1 MINMNTLKKSSAII
15 SRNLLIA
22 FVVYFLFYSFVKNA
36 NNLAF
41 FCTKFIVYFHFICL
55 NFHYRK
61 IMKICGDDMQTSPQS
76 NDKIYDLAVIGGGIN
91 GVGIAADASGRGL
104 SVFLCEKDDLAS
116 HTSSASSKLIHGG
129 LRYLEHKEFRLVREA
144 LAEREVLLA
153 KAPHII
159 RPMRFIMPHRPHL
172 RPAWLI
178 RTGLFFYDHLGKREK
193 LLGSNNVYFKE
204 DSPLNSAITRG
215 FEYSDCAVD
224 DSRLVVLNA
233 MHAREKGADV
243 VTRTRCLSAQRDGQ
257 YWLVDLENEHGQF
270 QIKAKA
276 LVNAAGPW
284 VAQFIKQ
291 DLQLKSPYGIRLI
304 QGSHIIVP
312 KLYECDKAFIMQ
324 NDDRRIVF
332 AIPYLDQYTMIGT
345 TDREYQ
351 GDPAQVKITQEE
363 IDYLIEVSNAHF
375 KKQLTQQDIIWTFA
389 GVRPLCDDES
399 DNPSAITRDYTLA
412 LSKGEKGQAPLLSV
426 FGGKLTT
433 YRKLAESA
441 MQQLKAFFPEMQGSW
456 TATEALPGGE
466 NMHSVE
472 QLIQEIRA
480 QITDAPEALAKRWA
494 STYGSRIWNILG
506 EITSVDQLGKHFGQ
520 GLYAK
525 EVDYLSRFEWVTST
539 QDVLW
544 RRSKLGLSFMPSE
557 ELALDAYLAAKQ
569 QSPHAA

>member
-1 MINMNTLKKSSAII
+1 
-15 SRNLLIA
+15 
-22 FVVYFLFYSFVKNA
+22 
-36 NNLAF
+36 
-41 FCTKFIVYFHFICL
+41 
-55 NFHYRK
+55 
-61 IMKICGDDMQTSPQS
+61 MQTSPLLK
-76 NDKIYDLAVIGGGIN
+76 DKIYDIAVIGGGIN
-91 GVGIAADASGRGL
+91 GVGIAADAAGRGL

-193 LLGSNNVYFKE
+193 LLGSNNVYFKD

-243 VTRTRCLSAQRDGQ
+243 VTRTRCLSAQRVEG
-257 YWLVDLENEHGQF
+257 YWVVELENAQGSF
-270 QIKAKA
+270 KIKAKA

-304 QGSHIIVP
+304 QGSHIVVP
-312 KLYECDKAFIMQ
+312 KLYEGDKAFIMQ

-351 GDPAQVKITQEE
+351 GDPSKVQITQAET
-363 IDYLIEVSNAHF
+363 DYLLEVSNAHF
-375 KKQLTQQDIIWTFA
+375 KKQLTQADIIWTFA

-412 LSKGEKGQAPLLSV
+412 LSQETHDQAPLLSV

-441 MQQLKAFFPEMQGSW
+441 MHQLNPFFPEMKESW
-456 TATEALPGGE
+456 TASEALPGGE
-466 NMHSVE
+466 NMASAE
-472 QLIQEIRA
+472 QLANEIRA
-480 QITDAPEALAKRWA
+480 QITDVSESLAKRWA
-494 STYGSRIWNILG
+494 TSYGSRIWNILG
-506 EITSVDQLGKHFGQ
+506 EAVSIDQLGLGFGH
-520 GLYAK
+520 GLFAK
-525 EVDYLSRFEWVTST
+525 EVDYLCRFEWVTTSE
-539 QDVLW
+539 DILW
-544 RRSKLGLSFMPSE
+544 RRSKLGLVFAQNE
-557 ELALDAYLAAKQ
+557 IDRLDAYLSNKPNHTVAA
-569 QSPHAA
+569 

>member
-1 MINMNTLKKSSAII
+1 
-15 SRNLLIA
+15 
-22 FVVYFLFYSFVKNA
+22 
-36 NNLAF
+36 
-41 FCTKFIVYFHFICL
+41 
-55 NFHYRK
+55 
-61 IMKICGDDMQTSPQS
+61 MQTSPLS
-76 NDKIYDLAVIGGGIN
+76 KDKIYDIAVIGGGIN
-91 GVGIAADASGRGL
+91 GVGIAADAAGRGL

-193 LLGSNNVYFKE
+193 LLGSNNVYFKD

-233 MHAREKGADV
+233 MHAREKGADI
-243 VTRTRCLSAQRDGQ
+243 VTRTRCLSAQRVEG
-257 YWLVDLENEHGQF
+257 YWVVELENAQGSF
-270 QIKAKA
+270 KIKAKA

-304 QGSHIIVP
+304 QGSHIVVP
-312 KLYECDKAFIMQ
+312 KLYEGDKAFIMQ

-351 GDPAQVKITQEE
+351 GDPSKVQITQAET
-363 IDYLIEVSNAHF
+363 DYLLEVSNAHF
-375 KKQLTQQDIIWTFA
+375 KKQLTQADIIWTFA

-412 LSKGEKGQAPLLSV
+412 LSQETHDQAPLLSV

-441 MQQLKAFFPEMQGSW
+441 MHQLNPFFPEMKESW
-456 TATEALPGGE
+456 TASEALPGGE
-466 NMHSVE
+466 NMASAE
-472 QLIQEIRA
+472 QLANEIRA
-480 QITDAPEALAKRWA
+480 QITDVSESLAKRWA
-494 STYGSRIWNILG
+494 TSYGSRIWNILG
-506 EITSVDQLGKHFGQ
+506 ESVSIDQLGLGFGH
-520 GLYAK
+520 GLFAK
-525 EVDYLSRFEWVTST
+525 EVDYLCRFEWATTSE
-539 QDVLW
+539 DILW
-544 RRSKLGLSFMPSE
+544 RRSKLGLVFAQNEIDS
-557 ELALDAYLAAKQ
+557 LDAYLSNKPNHTVAA
-569 QSPHAA
+569 

>member
-1 MINMNTLKKSSAII
+1 
-15 SRNLLIA
+15 
-22 FVVYFLFYSFVKNA
+22 
-36 NNLAF
+36 
-41 FCTKFIVYFHFICL
+41 
-55 NFHYRK
+55 
-61 IMKICGDDMQTSPQS
+61 MQTSPLLK
-76 NDKIYDLAVIGGGIN
+76 DKIYDIAVIGGGIN
-91 GVGIAADASGRGL
+91 GVGIAADAAGRGL

-193 LLGSNNVYFKE
+193 LLGSNNVYFKD

-243 VTRTRCLSAQRDGQ
+243 VTRTRCLSAQRVEG
-257 YWLVDLENEHGQF
+257 YWVVELENAQGSF
-270 QIKAKA
+270 KIKAKA

-304 QGSHIIVP
+304 QGSHIVVP
-312 KLYECDKAFIMQ
+312 KLYEGDKAFIMQ

-351 GDPAQVKITQEE
+351 GDPSKVQITQAET
-363 IDYLIEVSNAHF
+363 DYLLEVSNAHF
-375 KKQLTQQDIIWTFA
+375 KKQLTQADIIWTFA

-412 LSKGEKGQAPLLSV
+412 LSQETHDQAPLLSV

-441 MQQLKAFFPEMQGSW
+441 MQQLKAFFPEMKGSW

-466 NMHSVE
+466 NMASAE
-472 QLIQEIRA
+472 QLVNEIRA
-480 QITDAPEALAKRWA
+480 QITDVSESLAKRWA
-494 STYGSRIWNILG
+494 TSYGSRIWNILG
-506 EITSVDQLGKHFGQ
+506 EAVSIDQLGLSFGH
-520 GLYAK
+520 GLFAK
-525 EVDYLSRFEWVTST
+525 EVDYLCRFEWVTTSE
-539 QDVLW
+539 DILW
-544 RRSKLGLSFMPSE
+544 RRSKLGLVFAQNE
-557 ELALDAYLAAKQ
+557 IDRLDAYLSNKPNHIVAA
-569 QSPHAA
+569 

>member
-1 MINMNTLKKSSAII
+1 
-15 SRNLLIA
+15 
-22 FVVYFLFYSFVKNA
+22 
-36 NNLAF
+36 
-41 FCTKFIVYFHFICL
+41 
-55 NFHYRK
+55 
-61 IMKICGDDMQTSPQS
+61 MQTSPQS
-76 NDKIYDLAVIGGGIN
+76 NEKIYDLAVIGGGIN

-204 DSPLNSAITRG
+204 DSPLNAAITRG

-233 MHAREKGADV
+233 MHAREKGADI
-243 VTRTRCLSAQRDGQ
+243 VTRTRCLSAQREEQ
-257 YWLVDLENEHGQF
+257 YWIVDLENEKGQF

-312 KLYECDKAFIMQ
+312 KLYDGDKAFIMQ

-375 KKQLTQQDIIWTFA
+375 KNQLTQADIISTFA

-412 LSKGEKGQAPLLSV
+412 LSQEAEDQAPLLSV

-441 MQQLKAFFPEMQGSW
+441 MQQLKAFFPEMKGGW

-466 NMHSVE
+466 NMATAE
-472 QLIQEIRA
+472 QLAKEIRA
-480 QITDAPEALAKRWA
+480 QITDASEALAKRWA
-494 STYGSRIWNILG
+494 SAYGSRIWNILG
-506 EITSVDQLGKHFGQ
+506 EATSVEQLGQHFGQ

-525 EVDYLSRFEWVTST
+525 EVDYLCRFEWVTTS
-539 QDVLW
+539 QDILW
-544 RRSKLGLSFMPSE
+544 RRSKLGLNFAPSE
-557 ELALDAYLAAKQ
+557 IESLDVYLANKPN
-569 QSPHAA
+569 STVAA

>member
-1 MINMNTLKKSSAII
+1 
-15 SRNLLIA
+15 
-22 FVVYFLFYSFVKNA
+22 
-36 NNLAF
+36 
-41 FCTKFIVYFHFICL
+41 
-55 NFHYRK
+55 
-61 IMKICGDDMQTSPQS
+61 MQTSPQT
-76 NDKIYDLAVIGGGIN
+76 NEKIYDLAVIGGGIN

-224 DSRLVVLNA
+224 DARLVVLNA
-233 MHAREKGADV
+233 MHAREKGADI
-243 VTRTRCLSAQRDGQ
+243 VTRTRCLSARRDGQ
-257 YWLVDLENEHGQF
+257 YWIVDLENENCQF

-284 VAQFIKQ
+284 VAKFIKQ
-291 DLQLKSPYGIRLI
+291 DLELKSPYGIRLI
-304 QGSHIIVP
+304 QGSHIVVP
-312 KLYECDKAFIMQ
+312 KLYEGDKAFIMQ

-351 GDPAQVKITQEE
+351 GDPSKVQITQAET
-363 IDYLIEVSNAHF
+363 DYLLEVSNAHF
-375 KKQLTQQDIIWTFA
+375 KKQLTQADIIWTFA

-412 LSKGEKGQAPLLSV
+412 LSQETHDQAPLLSV

-441 MQQLKAFFPEMQGSW
+441 MQQLKAFFPEMKGSW

-466 NMHSVE
+466 NMASAE
-472 QLIQEIRA
+472 QLVNEIRA
-480 QITDAPEALAKRWA
+480 QITDVSESLAKRWA
-494 STYGSRIWNILG
+494 TSYGSRIWNILG
-506 EITSVDQLGKHFGQ
+506 EAVSIDQLGLSFGH
-520 GLYAK
+520 GLFAK
-525 EVDYLSRFEWVTST
+525 EVDYLCRFEWVTTSE
-539 QDVLW
+539 DILW
-544 RRSKLGLSFMPSE
+544 RRSKLGLVFAQNE
-557 ELALDAYLAAKQ
+557 IDRLDAYLSNKPNHIVAA
-569 QSPHAA
+569 

>member
-1 MINMNTLKKSSAII
+1 
-15 SRNLLIA
+15 
-22 FVVYFLFYSFVKNA
+22 
-36 NNLAF
+36 
-41 FCTKFIVYFHFICL
+41 
-55 NFHYRK
+55 
-61 IMKICGDDMQTSPQS
+61 MQTSPLS
-76 NDKIYDLAVIGGGIN
+76 KDKIYDIAVIGGGIN
-91 GVGIAADASGRGL
+91 GVGIAADAAGRGL

-193 LLGSNNVYFKE
+193 LLGSNNVYFKD

-233 MHAREKGADV
+233 MHAREKGADI
-243 VTRTRCLSAQRDGQ
+243 VTRTRCLSAQRVED
-257 YWLVDLENEHGQF
+257 YWVVELENAQGSF
-270 QIKAKA
+270 KIKAKA

-304 QGSHIIVP
+304 QGSHIVVP
-312 KLYECDKAFIMQ
+312 KLYDGDKAFIMQ

-351 GDPAQVKITQEE
+351 GDPSKVQITQAET
-363 IDYLIEVSNAHF
+363 DYLLEVSNAHF
-375 KKQLTQQDIIWTFA
+375 KKQLTQADIIWTFA

-412 LSKGEKGQAPLLSV
+412 LSQETHDQAPLLSV

-441 MQQLKAFFPEMQGSW
+441 MHQLNPFFPEMKESW
-456 TATEALPGGE
+456 TASEALPGGE
-466 NMHSVE
+466 NMASAE
-472 QLIQEIRA
+472 QLANEIRA
-480 QITDAPEALAKRWA
+480 QITDVSESLAKRWA
-494 STYGSRIWNILG
+494 TSYGSRVWNILG
-506 EITSVDQLGKHFGQ
+506 ESVSIDQLGLSFGH
-520 GLYAK
+520 GLFAK
-525 EVDYLSRFEWVTST
+525 EVDYLCRFEWVTTSE
-539 QDVLW
+539 DILW
-544 RRSKLGLSFMPSE
+544 RRSKLGLVFAQNE
-557 ELALDAYLAAKQ
+557 IDRLDAYLSNKPNHTVAA
-569 QSPHAA
+569 